1 MYSTIR
7 SSLSTRHS
15 ILWYSIIHG
24 NTLPHGILS
33 YLTYSTIVITHHTTP
48 HELCHC
54 ARQMFFHRAWFQMR
68 NMGHARDSISVLQ
81 GSIADWIDA
90 GGPVEKEGTAPSF
103 PIVNAKDLDLTAQPK
118 YKAQDAINVM
128 NKEEMKRIIDGDDT
142 MTIVD
147 VRSPQ
152 RFLGE
157 VEEPRPGMRLGHM
170 PGAKNVFFKDLLED
184 DNVNKLKPK
193 EELETILQ
201 AGGVD
206 TEKAARIV
214 ASCGSGVTACTLV
227 VALEACGMDADD
239 VFVYDGSWSEWGGT
253 DDTPIVK

>member
-1 MYSTIR
+1 
-7 SSLSTRHS
+7 
-15 ILWYSIIHG
+15 
-24 NTLPHGILS
+24 
-33 YLTYSTIVITHHTTP
+33 
-48 HELCHC
+48 
-54 ARQMFFHRAWFQMR
+54 MFFHRAWFQMR